1 LSDSFTSEICCADT
15 GADVDHFKLKKQ
27 SVARL
32 RVRGTSLAYR
42 GLRAGAL
49 LRHTN
54 SNAIMVSGWWLFW
67 AFIVGGY
74 AGMFLVVL
82 IGVERKSAARDSAFE

>member
-1 LSDSFTSEICCADT
+1 
-15 GADVDHFKLKKQ
+15 
-27 SVARL
+27 
-32 RVRGTSLAYR
+32 
-42 GLRAGAL
+42 
-49 LRHTN
+49 
-54 SNAIMVSGWWLFW
+54 MVSGWWLFW